1 MAEKATVE
9 VVVVVMDMVGDD
21 DTAAGTKDNANGL
34 RFVEVGWDWKVVRK
48 DMVESE
54 VLQIWGV
61 REDDVVREGERIDLV
76 DVTEG
81 IAKGLRFGG
90 LD

>member
-1 MAEKATVE
+1 
-9 VVVVVMDMVGDD
+9 
-21 DTAAGTKDNANGL
+21 
-34 RFVEVGWDWKVVRK
+34 
-48 DMVESE
+48 MVESD

-81 IAKGLRFGG
+81 NAKGLRFGG